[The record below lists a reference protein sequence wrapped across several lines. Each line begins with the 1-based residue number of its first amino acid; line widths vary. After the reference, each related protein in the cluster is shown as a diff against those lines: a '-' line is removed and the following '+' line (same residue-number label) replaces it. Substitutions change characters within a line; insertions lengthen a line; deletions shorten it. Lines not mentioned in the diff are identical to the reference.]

1 MPDVRAVDVFPVNVV
16 GRVPHYFSDACA
28 SSL

>member
-1 MPDVRAVDVFPVNVV
+1 MLDIRTVDFFPVNVV
-16 GRVPHYFSDACA
+16 GRVPHYFPEACY